1 MKKRA
6 MKIISTLFVTLIIG
20 SIAFLLFVTY
30 QSHKNPSEI
39 PSFFGYKPLT
49 VLTNSMVPKISAGDM
64 ILVKETESSSLTEGD
79 VITFQLSD
87 KTLIT
92 HRIVK
97 VNDGSFTTKGDNNN
111 VADEWEVKPQD
122 ILGQVEYTIPNAG
135 YAAKFVT
142 SKLGFSLFVLFPL
155 LLFVLIEVYQRVFRY
170 LDKRDDTAAN
180 DL

>member
-1 MKKRA
+1 M
-6 MKIISTLFVTLIIG
+6 FTLIIG
-20 SIAFLLFVTY
+20 SITFLLFATY

-64 ILVKETESSSLTEGD
+64 ILLKEKDASLLQEGD

-92 HRIVK
+92 HRIAK
-97 VNDGSFTTKGDNNN
+97 VNEGSFMTKGDNNN

-122 ILGQVEYTIPNAG
+122 ILGQVEHTIPNAG

-142 SKLGFSLFVLFPL
+142 SKLGFSLFILLPF
-155 LLFVLIEVYQRVFRY
+155 LLFILIEVYQRVFRY
-170 LDKRDDTAAN
+170 LDKREDTAAN